1 MRCSLIRVIIQSA
14 TEESDM
20 SAHRQGSFSQFLIV
34 WAGQMVSAIGSG
46 LSAFT
51 MCVYAFQTTHL
62 ATSYALIMLW
72 GFLPQFLLTPIGGV
86 LADRFDR
93 RLLIV
98 IADCGGAAGVLFIL
112 FMMSIGHIQLWQIY
126 LGVAISSIFVAVHA
140 PAYKAS
146 ITDFLPA
153 DDFAKAS
160 GLIQLAGSAQ
170 FLLSPLIAGI
180 LMGFL
185 DIRYVLFIDI
195 MTYVFAIITVIIV
208 RRQMVPFAAKQA
220 PGRFFDELREG
231 FQATVTNKGIRWLIG
246 ITALVL
252 FYIGLLQALLGPMI
266 LSFTNVRT
274 MGIAQSV
281 CAIGML
287 VSSLLIGVVGGKKHL
302 VTILSCSLG
311 LMGLFF
317 SLLGLTTNII
327 LFVIPGFLFFFVI
340 PFVNMSIDLLIRNN
354 IDNSKQGRVW
364 SFVSII
370 TYSGLVIAFLGAG
383 FLADH
388 VFNPLFLMHGALA
401 DSFLGRLVGTGPGRG
416 IAFVFVMSGLGV
428 LILAFFVFRSKEIK
442 GLETQPINA
451 TLQ

>member
-1 MRCSLIRVIIQSA
+1 
-14 TEESDM
+14 M
-20 SAHRQGSFSQFLIV
+20 SARGRSDFSRFLIV
-34 WAGQMVSAIGSG
+34 WAGQMISTIGSG

-51 MCVYAFQTTHL
+51 MCVYAFRTTGL
-62 ATSYALIMLW
+62 ATSYALIVLW
-72 GFLPQFLLTPIGGV
+72 SFLPQFLLTPIGGV

-98 IADCGGAAGVLFIL
+98 IADLGGAAGVLFIL
-112 FMMSIGHIQLWQIY
+112 LMMSVGHIQLWQIY
-126 LGVAISSIFVAVHA
+126 IGVAITSVFVAVYS

-146 ITDFLPA
+146 ITDFLPP

-185 DIRYVLFIDI
+185 DIRYILFIDI
-195 MTYVFAIITVIIV
+195 MTYVFAIITVIVV
-208 RRQMVPFAAKQA
+208 RRQMVPFTAKPA
-220 PGRFFDELREG
+220 EGRFLDDLREG
-231 FQATVTNKGIRWLIG
+231 FQATVTNKGIRLLIG

-252 FYIGLLQALLGPMI
+252 FYIGLLQALLGPML
-266 LSFTNVRT
+266 LSFTDVRT
-274 MGIAQSV
+274 MGMVSSV
-281 CAIGML
+281 CSVGML
-287 VSSLLIGVVGGKKHL
+287 VSSILIGVVGGRKHL
-302 VTILSCSLG
+302 VAILSCSLG

-317 SLLGLTTNII
+317 SLLGMTTNII

-340 PFVNMSIDLLIRNN
+340 PFTNMSIDLLIRNN

-370 TYSGLVIAFLGAG
+370 TYSGLVIAYLGAG

-388 VFNPLFLMHGALA
+388 VFNPLFLASGIFA
-401 DSFLGRLVGTGPGRG
+401 DSLLGRLVGTGPGRG
-416 IAFVFVMSGLGV
+416 IAFMFVMSGLAV
-428 LILAFFVFRSKEIK
+428 LLLAFLVFRSKEIK
-442 GLETQPINA
+442 GLEA
-451 TLQ
+451 HAL